1 MNISFWEHSKNS
13 VSINPYK
20 LKKVLV
26 SEGFGQFLSDRDR
39 TSKKILFLNANGT
52 LKIYDPKTTKK
63 FVGELLESIDDKEFN
78 NGGTLDTQTPNKDSV
93 PKYEVLCIWS
103 RYHHS
108 KLTSEVLDDLPVY
121 SENNLEN
128 TEDLQLFTDDQ
139 LTSFVRF
146 KNGVVKINSKNIEL
160 LDTTDKSVQGNVWE
174 SSIIQK
180 DITVRESCGVF
191 TKFVE
196 KSMLTRDRT
205 KSEKDWTKEYPKT
218 KDSNESLLA
227 LRTAIG
233 YLIHSHNTSDQMKAI
248 FFIDKGSDL
257 QKPEG
262 GNGKT
267 LIMKSLQHFK
277 KLSVQD
283 GKRFRQDLDHGGRFQ
298 FADVCMDT
306 KLILIDDL
314 RPDFAFESLF
324 SMITGDMEIEGK
336 GTNKFTIPEER
347 KPKFGITTNY
357 VLMGTGTSVSRRMHI
372 VEFGDY
378 WNRAILEKESP
389 SDKKHLGKL
398 LFDKNQFNQDDWDD
412 FYNFGFRCVQDY
424 LKHGLVQADTSD
436 YFLKALKQKIEGVD
450 GDGTVTGW
458 MNDWILTRNKE
469 ISEED
474 LYDLFIDDYP
484 TESFSW
490 DSKKFHKGFFTFIM
504 EHPDYD
510 YNAHNSFKG
519 DKKSDRRHLVGKR
532 GQQKPHI
539 MVTVKGDVGTIT
551 SSTHSSDSEP
561 EPEEDYL
568 KYFSSLDTSKEVA

>member
-1 MNISFWEHSKNS
+1 MNIAFWEPTKTS

-26 SEGFGQFLSDRDR
+26 SKGFGQFLMDEDR
-39 TSKKILFLNANGT
+39 TSKKILFLNDKGT
-52 LKIYDPKTTKK
+52 LKIYDPINVKT
-63 FVGELLESIDDKEFN
+63 FIRELIESIPDKEFN
-78 NGGTLDTQTPNKDSV
+78 NGGTYDTQSPNADSA
-93 PKYEVLCIWS
+93 PKYEVLYHWS
-103 RYHHS
+103 KYHHS
-108 KLTSEVLDDLPVY
+108 KLRSEVIDDLPVH
-121 SENNLEN
+121 SDPKLDW

-146 KNGVVKINSKNIEL
+146 KNGVVKITSKNIEL
-160 LDTTDKSVQGNVWE
+160 LDPSDKSVQGNVWE
-174 SSIIQK
+174 SSIIK
-180 DITVRESCGVF
+180 RNITLRPSCGVF

-196 KSMLTRDRT
+196 KSVLVRDRNIT
-205 KSEKDWTKEYPKT
+205 DKDWTKSYQKT

-227 LRTAIG
+227 LRTALG
-233 YLIHSHNTSDQMKAI
+233 YLIHSHNTADQMKAI
-248 FFIDKGSDL
+248 FFIDKGSDIG
-257 QKPEG
+257 KPEG

-267 LIMKSLQHFK
+267 LILKNLKHFK

-283 GKRFRQDLDHGGRFQ
+283 GKRFRDDENGGGRFQ
-298 FADVCMDT
+298 FADVSLDT
-306 KLILIDDL
+306 RLVLIDDL
-314 RPDFAFESLF
+314 KPDFKFESLF

-347 KPKFGITTNY
+347 KPKFCITTNY

-398 LFDKNQFNQDDWDD
+398 LFDKNTFNQDDWDD
-412 FYNFGFRCVQDY
+412 FYNFGFGCVQDY

-450 GDGTVTGW
+450 GDGAVTGW
-458 MNDWILTRNKE
+458 MNDWILTRNEK

-474 LYDLFIDDYP
+474 LYDSFIEDYP
-484 TESFSW
+484 MESFSW
-490 DSKKFHKGFFTFIM
+490 DSRRFHKGFFDFVM

-510 YNAHNSFKG
+510 FNAHRSHKG
-519 DKKSDRRHLVGKR
+519 DKKSDRRWYDGAKH
-532 GQQKPHI
+532 QQKLTI
-539 MVTVKGDVGTIT
+539 VVTVKGVKPIGKSKTSNGSTDTLNVGDHEHLFERLA
-551 SSTHSSDSEP
+551 S
-561 EPEEDYL
+561 
-568 KYFSSLDTSKEVA
+568 